1 VAAVIGAASAV
12 IGTGLSA
19 VLPPPGGAVGGG
31 WPTGPMIVLTAAALF
46 VVSLAVAPERGVLV
60 ALWRRHRLRATVPP
74 GHGSTR

>member
-1 VAAVIGAASAV
+1 
-12 IGTGLSA
+12 
-19 VLPPPGGAVGGG
+19 
-31 WPTGPMIVLTAAALF
+31 MIVLTASALF